1 MYEDYTRQALPE
13 KEYRELIGTA
23 ICVFNSNN
31 AFIIENIIR
40 TDPEQDWY
48 RLIDY
53 TSGQLKTTVDK
64 ILSEKI
70 GNDDIFNLFSDL
82 INRRNRIVHSYQITA
97 EDGSQILATKERIS
111 DGNKQFII
119 TEKYIKEFITL
130 NEKLSSKLH
139 NYRGY

>member
-1 MYEDYTRQALPE
+1 MYEDYTKQALPD

-23 ICVFNSNN
+23 ICVFSSNN

-53 TSGQLKTTVDK
+53 TSGQLKPTVEK

-97 EDGSQILATKERIS
+97 EDGSQILASKEKAS
-111 DGNKQFII
+111 DGNKQLRI
-119 TEKYIKEFITL
+119 TEKYIKDFIDL
-130 NEKLSSKLH
+130 NDKLNSMLH